1 MLFKKT
7 NDFDMKRFPLF
18 VLFVFATI
26 SAFAQK
32 ISVESFKPLP
42 MDMTA
47 SSLEGKRIDQNG
59 EKAALIKVVT
69 SQTGFTFEGGT
80 LGIVDTKQ
88 ENGEIWVWVP
98 RSARKITIKHQK
110 LGVLREYMYP
120 VEIEAERTYEMVLTT
135 DEIETVVKTK
145 VRQQYLSFQ
154 ITPPNGTLEV
164 NDKIWEVDADGI
176 AQEYVE
182 FGTYTW
188 RVQALNYHTEAG
200 MVTVDDPDNTKFVTV
215 TLNPNYGW
223 IEVDGKGDLRDASV
237 YVDNILIGKAP
248 CKSDALKSGQH
259 SVRIAKK
266 MFDSYSETVTVR
278 DNETTKLAPA
288 LKADYAEVTLKV
300 DADAEIWVNDEL
312 KGVGSW
318 KGQLGR
324 GVYKMECKKDNH
336 ETSLTSQE
344 ITPAMHG
351 QTINLPVPKP
361 IYGSLMV
368 ESIPRIC
375 QIYIDGKDM
384 GTTPKSINEI
394 LIGQHELK
402 LTKEGYADYVETVTI
417 AKDEQKQVKAELSK
431 KPEAVSNQPVA
442 TPSDAKEGALS
453 GVFSVGAGK
462 KVCFS
467 QGNLQYQASTN
478 TWRFAEHQYDVIGE
492 SNSNIS
498 SSYSGWIDLFGWG
511 ASGYNGK
518 NPYMTS
524 TTSTDYG
531 NGSTDIA
538 GTNYDWGVYAK
549 ITNGGNQTGLWRT
562 LTKDEWVYVFN
573 TRSTTSGIRYARAC
587 VNGMKGVILLPDD
600 WNSSY
605 YSLRRTNSLGAS
617 FGSNTISASQW
628 STLEQ
633 HGAVFLPAAGRRD
646 GTSVGSV
653 GSYGLYW
660 SASYNYNDSAY
671 RVWFYDS
678 GLYPVEWGRRDGGLC
693 VRLVRSTQ

>member
-1 MLFKKT
+1 M
-7 NDFDMKRFPLF
+7 
-18 VLFVFATI
+18 
-26 SAFAQK
+26 
-32 ISVESFKPLP
+32 
-42 MDMTA
+42 
-47 SSLEGKRIDQNG
+47 
-59 EKAALIKVVT
+59 
-69 SQTGFTFEGGT
+69 
-80 LGIVDTKQ
+80 
-88 ENGEIWVWVP
+88 
-98 RSARKITIKHQK
+98 
-110 LGVLREYMYP
+110 
-120 VEIEAERTYEMVLTT
+120 
-135 DEIETVVKTK
+135 
-145 VRQQYLSFQ
+145 
-154 ITPPNGTLEV
+154 
-164 NDKIWEVDADGI
+164 
-176 AQEYVE
+176 
-182 FGTYTW
+182 
-188 RVQALNYHTEAG
+188 
-200 MVTVDDPDNTKFVTV
+200 
-215 TLNPNYGW
+215 
-223 IEVDGKGDLRDASV
+223 
-237 YVDNILIGKAP
+237 
-248 CKSDALKSGQH
+248 
-259 SVRIAKK
+259 
-266 MFDSYSETVTVR
+266 
-278 DNETTKLAPA
+278 
-288 LKADYAEVTLKV
+288 
-300 DADAEIWVNDEL
+300 
-312 KGVGSW
+312 
-318 KGQLGR
+318 
-324 GVYKMECKKDNH
+324 
-336 ETSLTSQE
+336 
-344 ITPAMHG
+344 
-351 QTINLPVPKP
+351 
-361 IYGSLMV
+361 
-368 ESIPRIC
+368 
-375 QIYIDGKDM
+375 
-384 GTTPKSINEI
+384 
-394 LIGQHELK
+394 
-402 LTKEGYADYVETVTI
+402 TI